1 MKNARRFSLIASI
14 IFCSASIVLA
24 VVMYSKTSV
33 DPVLFEFAILI
44 KLIKFFAVFSL
55 AFIVLFILSF
65 VVKDSVFTVKR
76 AFSVFA
82 VLIVAGI
89 IVASI
94 SCYNTYNSQFE
105 IYRNS
110 ETQNNEP
117 EIEKYFPYKNEIEAL
132 NLEDTTYQ
140 ICKTYSDDVIGIGIF
155 NTAFGAVSYD
165 VEYYQFDDSLLT
177 YKFASDREIPSEIN
191 DYFPYVYGESFEDT
205 YNGIKYTL
213 YIDGYDYVVAI
224 KSNKYCYYAY
234 LYKSDVLGITSESFV
249 KTAVE
254 QFNLIQQ
261 LTELPKDKF

>member
-14 IFCSASIVLA
+14 IFCIASIVLA

-94 SCYNTYNSQFE
+94 SC
-105 IYRNS
+105 
-110 ETQNNEP
+110 
-117 EIEKYFPYKNEIEAL
+117 
-132 NLEDTTYQ
+132 
-140 ICKTYSDDVIGIGIF
+140 
-155 NTAFGAVSYD
+155 
-165 VEYYQFDDSLLT
+165 
-177 YKFASDREIPSEIN
+177 
-191 DYFPYVYGESFEDT
+191 
-205 YNGIKYTL
+205 
-213 YIDGYDYVVAI
+213 
-224 KSNKYCYYAY
+224 
-234 LYKSDVLGITSESFV
+234 
-249 KTAVE
+249 
-254 QFNLIQQ
+254 
-261 LTELPKDKF
+261 